1 MEKLTVVD
9 VSNMTAGLFI
19 LNVIFL
25 LLVFGFLSFGIL
37 SMFQQKF
44 KRGWIS
50 FASAVVFAI
59 IYAVILNIF
68 YI

>member
-1 MEKLTVVD
+1 MEKLTAVD
-9 VSNMTAGLFI
+9 VSEMSAGLFI
-19 LNVIFL
+19 LDVIFL

-44 KRGWIS
+44 RRGWFS
-50 FASAVVFAI
+50 FGGAVAFAI
-59 IYAVILNIF
+59 VFGIILKIF

>member
-1 MEKLTVVD
+1 MSVVD
-9 VSNMTAGLFI
+9 VSGMTAGLFI

-44 KRGWIS
+44 RRGWFS
-50 FASAVVFAI
+50 FAAAVVFAI
-59 IYAVILNIF
+59 IFFVILNLF

>member
-9 VSNMTAGLFI
+9 VSEMSAGLFI
-19 LNVIFL
+19 LDVIFL

-44 KRGWIS
+44 RRGWIS
-50 FASAVVFAI
+50 FGGAVFSAIVFGVI
-59 IYAVILNIF
+59 INTFFI
-68 YI
+68 

>member
-1 MEKLTVVD
+1 VEKLTAVD
-9 VSNMTAGLFI
+9 VSSMSAGLFI

-44 KRGWIS
+44 RRGWFS
-50 FASAVVFAI
+50 FASAVVFAFI
-59 IYAVILNIF
+59 FGIILNVY